1 VVANV
6 VALLAGSLGAF
17 DAVFVLAGVQTAA
30 INVSALTVL
39 LEFAPSPDE
48 RPTYIGLGSTAM
60 APVAFATPLIGGAM
74 ADALGFRVVFV
85 IALLAGLAGLLLL
98 ATLVHD
104 PRHAVAR
111 PAEEAPA

>member
-1 VVANV
+1 
-6 VALLAGSLGAF
+6 
-17 DAVFVLAGVQTAA
+17 
-30 INVSALTVL
+30 
-39 LEFAPSPDE
+39 
-48 RPTYIGLGSTAM
+48 M

-85 IALLAGLAGLLLL
+85 TALIAGVVGLLLL

-104 PRHAVAR
+104 PRRVVAR